1 MLYIA
6 DFLGYTNTN
15 EYGLFTYSNGYRISF
30 IENVVGKINWFYDF
44 IKFKGEL
51 LMEFYS
57 WNVENAIYMKNF
69 NVLSINNLISQE
81 TGSLNFNSE

>member
-1 MLYIA
+1 M
-6 DFLGYTNTN
+6 DF
-15 EYGLFTYSNGYRISF
+15 ER
-30 IENVVGKINWFYDF
+30 
-44 IKFKGEL
+44 
-51 LMEFYS
+51 